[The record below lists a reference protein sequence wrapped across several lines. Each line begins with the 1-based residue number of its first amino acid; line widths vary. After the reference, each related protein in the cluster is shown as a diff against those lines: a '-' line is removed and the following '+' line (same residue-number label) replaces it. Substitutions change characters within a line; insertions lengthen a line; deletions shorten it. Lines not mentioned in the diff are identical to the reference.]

1 MLPRVFKI
9 CQTKQKSFGLRSS
22 SIFPRVAA
30 ARILSGNVAE
40 RQTAEGEERR
50 LLGYL
55 LLAAVLIATVGLVAG
70 MVSTWSAG
78 QAFGPTGSYISE
90 LSVRPG
96 IAPAAFAGVDSA
108 ARVGRVF
115 GVVGSAA
122 LIVLVFFPLDA
133 GRPSVFMTHVAL
145 AAVAFFATSGETAA
159 YAFVLRRSTGVL
171 RWARRA
177 AVLCSPF
184 TFIFGALVL
193 LVEVGGFIPAV
204 PFVYVI
210 EWLAFLFFALW
221 ILLTGLGLVRTAQNA
236 AGKFATSR

>member
-1 MLPRVFKI
+1 
-9 CQTKQKSFGLRSS
+9 
-22 SIFPRVAA
+22 VA
-30 ARILSGNVAE
+30 N
-40 RQTAEGEERR
+40 RQTAEGEKRR

-55 LLAAVLIATVGLVAG
+55 LLASVLIATVGLTAG

-78 QAFGPTGSYISE
+78 QAFGPTGNYISE
-90 LSVRPG
+90 LSVGPG
-96 IAPAAFAGVDSA
+96 IAPAAFPVMILGLATFSGAFFVLAPERLGAAFSGVDSA

-159 YAFVLRRSTGVL
+159 YAFVLRRSRGVL

-184 TFIFGALVL
+184 TFAFGALVL

-221 ILLTGLGLVRTAQNA
+221 ILLTGLGLVRSARNS
-236 AGKFATSR
+236 AGTSATSR